1 MKLSEIMKR
10 STFIRGNSKVIF
22 SVDMSEVESLKDVLD
37 INRYIQSI
45 IEKMPKKSMLLLL
58 DVRKMHVTDDIVDAI
73 KTMSVNYGSYFR
85 SSAVVADEA
94 SEKKMNDLVE
104 NIGLKKMKVYLSMD
118 AAKKMLLGDD
128 DAGDELSTY

>member
-1 MKLSEIMKR
+1 
-10 STFIRGNSKVIF
+10 
-22 SVDMSEVESLKDVLD
+22 
-37 INRYIQSI
+37 
-45 IEKMPKKSMLLLL
+45 MLLLL